1 MTEPTKMFQSKV
13 TLLVLFS
20 LLFQFSLA
28 SNELNFHWEGKR
40 QKFPKG
46 TLFLWEPSGE
56 PGWHQYQKNK
66 THFNDQI
73 PSKLSN
79 QNNALWIKIPIDNIT
94 EPNNFF
100 IDIPNSH
107 INRAQAYY
115 LNHQDQLIDSTHVFG
130 DHIAFIERPL
140 LFPEFIFPLNNAEI
154 KYILL
159 YLDKRN
165 EPFFTSVQ
173 WLNQK
178 NLETRK
184 TEYYLLSGILLGV
197 LIAAFIIN
205 LYIVLNAKNVLNY
218 LYTIFLGLSI
228 IYVLSDFGYL
238 HWLINYHSHWIIDII
253 RPLSLSIA
261 FPIYLFFFLN
271 TVSFQK
277 YYPKWA
283 KRIRI
288 YGWIWLIYVLM
299 ASSISPL
306 LYDHSYKYYSLAI
319 SLAFQQLTLV
329 IVITSSIFTL
339 RKKDHYAIP
348 FLITCSLFL
357 ITHFQYLAH
366 RFGYVDDTVIQQHF
380 VPIILS
386 MDCLIMGGI
395 VALRFIEFIQKN
407 KALEFALLNK
417 DKELGA
423 RIADI
428 QLKELSRISQLL
440 HNHIGMELMGLKNNI
455 ENSKNEIPE
464 ALHHTLSSQTSALI
478 EDVRNTA
485 HFLSPQVL
493 RKFGLAHCIH
503 LFVKETSKSQ
513 QIKHH
518 VEITP
523 QCNDIATNIQLVVLL
538 IVQECL
544 NNTIKHAHASEIQ
557 LQCFIEN
564 DYLYITY
571 QDNGIGINN
580 NDEKNNGIG
589 ILQIT
594 EMIHVC
600 RGVCHIEGKT
610 GEGFQLHAEIPIEK

>member
-1 MTEPTKMFQSKV
+1 MTGPSAKHNFRM

-20 LLFQFSLA
+20 LLFQFSFA
-28 SNELNFHWEGKR
+28 SNELNFHWQGKR
-40 QKFPKG
+40 QNFPKG
-46 TLFLWEPSGE
+46 TLFLWEQNGE

-66 THFNDQI
+66 TRFIHQA

-79 QNNALWIKIPIDNIT
+79 QSDALWIKIPIEHVGGLNDI
-94 EPNNFF
+94 F

-115 LNHQDQLIDSTHVFG
+115 LNQKDEVMDSTHVFG
-130 DHIAFIERPL
+130 DHIAFIERPV
-140 LFPEFIFPLNNAEI
+140 LFPEFIFPLNDPDI

-178 NLETRK
+178 NLENRK
-184 TEYYLLSGILLGV
+184 TEYYLLSGILLGI
-197 LIAAFIIN
+197 LLAAFIIN
-205 LYIVLNAKNVLNY
+205 IYIVLNAKNVLNF
-218 LYTIFLGLSI
+218 LYTFFLGLSL
-228 IYVLSDFGYL
+228 IYTLSDFGYL
-238 HWLINYHSHWIIDII
+238 HWIINYNSHWIIDII

-271 TVSFQK
+271 TVSFQE
-277 YYPKWA
+277 YFPKWA
-283 KRIRI
+283 KRIRT
-288 YGWIWLIYVLM
+288 YGWVWLMYVFV
-299 ASSISPL
+299 ASSISPW

-319 SLAFQQLTLV
+319 SLAFQQLTLL
-329 IVITSSIFTL
+329 IVIISSIFTL
-339 RKKDHYAIP
+339 RKKDYYAIP

-357 ITHFQYLAH
+357 VTHLQYLAH

-380 VPIILS
+380 VPIMLS

-440 HNHIGMELMGLKNNI
+440 HNHIGMELIGLKNNI
-455 ENSKNEIPE
+455 EQSKNDIPE
-464 ALHHTLSSQTSALI
+464 SIHQTLSNQTSALI

-493 RKFGLAHCIH
+493 RKFGLAHCVH
-503 LFVKETSKSQ
+503 LFVKEISKSQ

-518 VEITP
+518 VEVTP
-523 QCNDIATNIQLVVLL
+523 QCNDIPTNIQLVVLL
-538 IVQECL
+538 IIQECL
-544 NNTIKHAHASEIQ
+544 NNTIKHAQASEIQ
-557 LQCFIEN
+557 LQCFVEN
-564 DYLYITY
+564 SYMYITY
-571 QDNGIGINN
+571 QDNGVGL
-580 NDEKNNGIG
+580 KNNHEKTDGIG

-600 RGVCHIEGKT
+600 NGLCHIEGKA
-610 GEGFQLHAEIPIEK
+610 GEGFQLNAEIPIEQ